1 MSTDMTEDVIAAIK
15 DGTSERPIPT
25 AWRPALR
32 RVVDAFAGGDYAVV
46 DGLDDIETISG
57 ETAFHIQSYVRD
69 YGATLKSLPDE
80 TWKSSVC
87 IWTGDH
93 WDVLVDLYT
102 EEEGASDLVLSA
114 RVTDSENGFRFSIHM
129 VYVP

>member
-1 MSTDMTEDVIAAIK
+1 MTEEVIAAIK
-15 DGTSERPIPT
+15 DRTSERPIPT

-32 RVVDAFAGGDYAVV
+32 RVVDAFVRGDYAVV
-46 DGLDDIETISG
+46 DGGDDIESISE
-57 ETAFHIQSYVRD
+57 ETALHIQSYVRD

-80 TWKSSVC
+80 TWDSSVC
-87 IWTGDH
+87 IWMGDH
-93 WDVLVDLYT
+93 WDLLLDLYT
-102 EEEGASDLVLSA
+102 EEEGPSDLVLSA

>member
-1 MSTDMTEDVIAAIK
+1 MTEEVMAAIK

-32 RVVDAFAGGDYAVV
+32 RVVDSFVRSDYAVV
-46 DGLDDIETISG
+46 NGVDDIESISE
-57 ETAFHIQSYVRD
+57 ETAGHIQSCVQD

-80 TWKSSVC
+80 TWNSSVC
-87 IWTGDH
+87 IWMGDH
-93 WDVLVDLYT
+93 WDLLVDLYT
-102 EEEGASDLVLSA
+102 EEEGPSDLVLSA
-114 RVTDSENGFRFSIHM
+114 RVAEGENGFRFSIHM